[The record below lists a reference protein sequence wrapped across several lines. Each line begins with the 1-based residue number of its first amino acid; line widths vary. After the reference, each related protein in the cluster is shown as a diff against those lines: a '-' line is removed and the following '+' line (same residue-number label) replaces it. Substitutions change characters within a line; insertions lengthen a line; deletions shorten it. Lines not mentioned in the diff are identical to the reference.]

1 MHLLGKANS
10 SATAALP
17 APFVVHQNKMF
28 GENESQVS
36 GFFKRKHVCNHLIY

>member
-1 MHLLGKANS
+1 MHWLGKANS

-28 GENESQVS
+28 WENLIQVG
-36 GFFKRKHVCNHLIY
+36 GFFKRKHVRNHLIY